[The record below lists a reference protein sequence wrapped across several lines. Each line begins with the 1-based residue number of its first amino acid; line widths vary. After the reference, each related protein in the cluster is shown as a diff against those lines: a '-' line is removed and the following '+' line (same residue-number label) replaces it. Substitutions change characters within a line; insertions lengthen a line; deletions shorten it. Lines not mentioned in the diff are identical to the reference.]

1 MSYHVTV
8 LYNLYQFIH
17 QVASLKESEE
27 KLNTPEIRAFD
38 LNENVGSDQN
48 VSLLILAPP
57 LLFYSSALPPRVAL
71 LSPPLFS

>member
-17 QVASLKESEE
+17 LVASLKESEE

-38 LNENVGSDQN
+38 LNENVGSD
-48 VSLLILAPP
+48 
-57 LLFYSSALPPRVAL
+57 
-71 LSPPLFS
+71 